1 MTTTHQLPLPVRV
14 APAIGLWFVAPL
26 TAEFLMGN
34 IPITDVVA
42 VISTTFIYGAGA
54 LVIREVARRTGRGWP
69 SILAWALAYGIF
81 EEAVFTQTLWNENW
95 ANVRILDYG
104 YVPALGT
111 GVPWLMF
118 MVGVH
123 TIWSIS
129 APIAVVE
136 ALAGSRRTTPWLG
149 KTGLRVVS
157 AVFVLFFV
165 LGGVAK
171 AMLEGW
177 LASPV
182 QYVGAGVLVVA
193 LIVLGLRLR
202 RGGPTVEGAVEVAVP
217 GPWAVFAFALV
228 AGAIFVLL
236 YACDPTGLSPWLAV
250 LSVPAWLSVLLYL
263 VLFAGVGALVTRW
276 SHRSGWSDAH
286 RLALAAGAVLT
297 YAWHSFPW
305 KVISIFPVSPAVD
318 LTSNAIMTVG
328 AVVLLV
334 FAARRVAA

>member
-1 MTTTHQLPLPVRV
+1 MPLLVRV

-34 IPITDVVA
+34 IPVINVVA
-42 VISTTFIYGAGA
+42 VISTTFMYGAGA

-69 SILAWALAYGIF
+69 SILAWALAFGIF

-136 ALAGSRRTTPWLG
+136 ALAGSRGTTPWLG

-177 LASPV
+177 FASPV

-202 RGGPTVEGAVEVAVP
+202 RGAPAAEGAVP

-228 AGAIFVLL
+228 AGAFFVLL
-236 YACDPTGLSPWLAV
+236 YACDPTGLSPWLAG

-263 VLFAGVGALVTRW
+263 ALFAGVGVLVGRW
-276 SHRSGWSDAH
+276 SHRSGWSDSH

-305 KVISIFPVSPAVD
+305 KAIVPASPAAD
-318 LTSNAIMTVG
+318 LVSNAIMTVG

>member
-1 MTTTHQLPLPVRV
+1 MPLLARV

-34 IPITDVVA
+34 IAITDVVTL
-42 VISTTFIYGAGA
+42 ISTTFLYGAGA

-69 SILAWALAYGIF
+69 AILAWALAYGMF
-81 EEAVFTQTLWNENW
+81 EEAFFTQTLWNQSW
-95 ANVRILDYG
+95 FGVRILDYG

-118 MVGVH
+118 MAGVH

-136 ALAGSRRTTPWLG
+136 TLAGSRRTTPWLG
-149 KTGLRVVS
+149 KTGLWIVSVVF
-157 AVFVLFFV
+157 AVFFV
-165 LGGVAK
+165 LGAVAK
-171 AMLEGW
+171 GMAGGW
-177 LASPV
+177 FASPA
-182 QYVGAGVLVVA
+182 QYAGAGVLVVA

-202 RGGPTVEGAVEVAVP
+202 RGAPTVEGAVP

-228 AGAIFVLL
+228 AGAFFVLL
-236 YACDPTGLSPWLAV
+236 YACDPAGLSPWLAA
-250 LSVPAWLSVLLYL
+250 LAVPAWLSVLLYL
-263 VLFAGVGALVTRW
+263 ALFAGVGALVRRW

-286 RLALAAGAVLT
+286 RLALAAGAMLT

-305 KVISIFPVSPAVD
+305 KVIVPASPAAD
-318 LTSNAIMTVG
+318 LTSNAVMTVG
-328 AVVLLV
+328 AVVLLLS
-334 FAARRVAA
+334 AARRVAA

>member
-1 MTTTHQLPLPVRV
+1 MPLLARV

-34 IPITDVVA
+34 MAITDVVTM
-42 VISTTFIYGAGA
+42 ISTTFLYGAGA

-69 SILAWALAYGIF
+69 TILAWALAYGMF
-81 EEAVFTQTLWNENW
+81 EEAFFTQTLWNQSW
-95 ANVRILDYG
+95 YNVRILDYG

-111 GVPWLMF
+111 GVPWLLF
-118 MVGVH
+118 MAGVH

-129 APIAVVE
+129 VPIAVVE
-136 ALAGSRRTTPWLG
+136 TLAGSRRTTPWLG

-157 AVFVLFFV
+157 AVFAVFFV
-165 LGGVAK
+165 LGAVGTG
-171 AMLEGW
+171 MYGGW
-177 LASPV
+177 FATPV
-182 QYVGAGVLVVA
+182 QYAGAGVLVVA

-202 RGGPTVEGAVEVAVP
+202 RTTPAVAGQAP

-228 AGAIFVLL
+228 AGALFVLL
-236 YACDPTGLSPWLAV
+236 YACDPTGLSPWFAA

-263 VLFAGVGALVTRW
+263 ALFAGAGALVARW

-286 RLALAAGAVLT
+286 RLALAAGAMLT
-297 YAWHSFPW
+297 YTWHSFPW
-305 KVISIFPVSPAVD
+305 KVIVPASPAAD
-318 LTSNAIMTVG
+318 LASNVIMTVG
-328 AVVLLV
+328 AVVLLL

>member
-1 MTTTHQLPLPVRV
+1 MTTTHQRPLLVRL

-34 IPITDVVA
+34 IAITDVVTM
-42 VISTTFIYGAGA
+42 ISTTFLYGAGA
-54 LVIREVARRTGRGWP
+54 LVIREVARRTGRGRP
-69 SILAWALAYGIF
+69 TILAWALAYGIF
-81 EEAVFTQTLWNENW
+81 EEAFFTQTLWNQNW
-95 ANVRILDYG
+95 FGVRILDYG

-129 APIAVVE
+129 VPIAVVE
-136 ALAGSRRTTPWLG
+136 TLAGSRRTTPWLG
-149 KTGLRVVS
+149 KIGLRVVS
-157 AVFVLFFV
+157 VVFAVFFV
-165 LGGVAK
+165 LGAIAK
-171 AMLEGW
+171 GMAGGW
-177 LASPV
+177 FATPA
-182 QYVGAGVLVVA
+182 QYAGAGVVVVA

-202 RGGPTVEGAVEVAVP
+202 RSAPTVEGAAP

-228 AGAIFVLL
+228 AGAFFVLL
-236 YACDPTGLSPWLAV
+236 YACDPTGLSPWLAG

-263 VLFAGVGALVTRW
+263 ALFAGVGALVARW

-286 RLALAAGAVLT
+286 RLALAAGAMLT

-305 KVISIFPVSPAVD
+305 KVIVPASPAAD
-318 LTSNAIMTVG
+318 LAGNAVMTVG